1 MAMFNAIFVH
11 MEGLEQREVGPE
23 RELAAET
30 REAAISEA
38 AILWRPAGANCLK
51 VTLDG
56 QSAHRT
62 MLSSSQRAQ
71 P

>member
-1 MAMFNAIFVH
+1 MVRFNAIFVH

-51 VTLDG
+51 VTSGG
-56 QSAHRT
+56 QVISWITLPDR
-62 MLSSSQRAQ
+62 
-71 P
+71 